1 MARFVATKLM
11 LIGPPQPRLPEMWG
25 PAAGAQSQSTP
36 GASALA
42 APRQI
47 FVPFALFAQAARMTE
62 QQGSWSGR

>member
-1 MARFVATKLM
+1 MTGFVGMELLFT
-11 LIGPPQPRLPEMWG
+11 GRSQPRLPEMWG

-47 FVPFALFAQAARMTE
+47 FAPLAWFAQAVGVTE
-62 QQGSWSGR
+62 QQGSWSCR

>member
-1 MARFVATKLM
+1 MTRFVATKL
-11 LIGPPQPRLPEMWG
+11 LFIRTPQPRRPEMWG

-47 FVPFALFAQAARMTE
+47 FAPPAIAPAAWTSE
-62 QQGSWSGR
+62 QQAWWSS